1 MSITWPLRS
10 GRRLTVLV
18 FVATLGAAAAAGAA
32 PGDWADRVAGEPG
45 AFALLGDLE
54 AGCLYS
60 AGATAVGDARVPAGS
75 WVKPFLAYA
84 LLACGKTDE
93 NETHLCEGWR
103 DPLHRCWYGP
113 GHGRLNLEQ
122 ALAQSCNA
130 WFQHVTPRLE
140 PSLYQ
145 AIDAPFFPAGWSDA
159 SIVSAAAEEWQDTF
173 IAGRLTARSLTFE
186 AWSRA
191 LAALV
196 LGRRVDWPAG
206 PGVPGVRA
214 LVLGPPVGDSA
225 TLAVVRRGLQAAAAG
240 GTAQELAQRFG
251 SADLWVKTSS
261 SQSPY
266 GDAAGRRP
274 DAVCMVA
281 AFWPAGHPRAFIAL
295 FVPRGMAATTAA
307 PLAGEV
313 LRDFCRWRR
322 MLP

>member
-10 GRRLTVLV
+10 GRRLTVWV
-18 FVATLGAAAAAGAA
+18 FAAALGAAAAAGAP

-54 AGCLYS
+54 AGRLYP

-93 NETHLCEGWR
+93 TETHLCEGWR

-130 WFQHVTPRLE
+130 WFQRVTPRLE
-140 PSLYQ
+140 PELYQ
-145 AIDAPFFPAGWSDA
+145 TVNAPFFPSGWSDA
-159 SIVSAAAEEWQDTF
+159 TVESATAEEWQNTF

-206 PGVPGVRA
+206 TGVRE
-214 LVLGPPVGDSA
+214 LVLGPPAGDPA
-225 TLAVVRRGLQAAAAG
+225 ALAAVRRGLRTAAAG

-251 SADLWVKTSS
+251 SADLLVKTSS

-266 GDAAGRRP
+266 GDTSGRRP
-274 DAVCMVA
+274 DAVCMIA
-281 AFWPAGHPRAFIAL
+281 AFWPAGHPRAFITL

-307 PLAGEV
+307 PLAGDV

-322 MLP
+322 MMP

>member
-1 MSITWPLRS
+1 
-10 GRRLTVLV
+10 LTVLV
-18 FVATLGAAAAAGAA
+18 SAAALGAAAAAGTA
-32 PGDWADRVAGEPG
+32 PGDWAGRVAGEPG

-54 AGCLYS
+54 AGRLYP
-60 AGATAVGDARVPAGS
+60 AGVTAVGGARVPAGS

-84 LLACGKTDE
+84 LLACGKT
-93 NETHLCEGWR
+93 NEAEIHLCEGWR

-113 GHGRLNLEQ
+113 GHGSLNLEQ

-130 WFQHVTPRLE
+130 WFQRVTPRLE
-140 PSLYQ
+140 PGEYQ
-145 AIDAPFFPAGWSDA
+145 RINEPFFPAGWSEA
-159 SIVSAAAEEWQDTF
+159 TTEIAAAEEWQNTF

-186 AWSRA
+186 TWSRA

-206 PGVPGVRA
+206 TGVRE
-214 LVLGPPVGDSA
+214 LVLGSPVGDPA
-225 TLAVVRRGLQAAAAG
+225 ALAVVRRGLQAAAAG
-240 GTAQELAQRFG
+240 GTALELARRFG
-251 SADLWVKTSS
+251 SAELWVKTSS

-281 AFWPAGHPRAFIAL
+281 AFWPAGHPRAFIVL

-307 PLAGEV
+307 PLAGDV
-313 LRDFCRWRR
+313 LREFCRWRR
-322 MLP
+322 MMP

>member
-1 MSITWPLRS
+1 VSITWPRRS
-10 GRRLTVLV
+10 CQRLTILV
-18 FVATLGAAAAAGAA
+18 FAAALGASAASGAA
-32 PGDWADRVAGEPG
+32 PGDWAGRVAGEPG
-45 AFALLGDLE
+45 AYALLGDLE
-54 AGCLYS
+54 AGRLYP

-84 LLACGKTDE
+84 LLACGKSDE
-93 NETHLCEGWR
+93 TETLLCTGWR
-103 DPLHRCWYGP
+103 DPRHRCWYGP

-130 WFQHVTPRLE
+130 WFQQVTPRLE
-140 PSLYQ
+140 PDEFQ
-145 AIDAPFFPAGWSDA
+145 RINAPFFPVGWSDA
-159 SIVSAAAEEWQDTF
+159 TTEIATAEEWQNTF

-206 PGVPGVRA
+206 TGVRELA
-214 LVLGPPVGDSA
+214 LGSPVGDPA
-225 TLAVVRRGLQAAAAG
+225 ALAVVRRGLHAAAAG
-240 GTAQELAQRFG
+240 GTGLELARRFG
-251 SADLWVKTSS
+251 SAELWVKTSS

-266 GDAAGRRP
+266 GDVAGRRP

-281 AFWPAGHPRAFIAL
+281 AFWPAGHPRACIVL

-307 PLAGEV
+307 PLAGDV

-322 MLP
+322 MMP

>member
-1 MSITWPLRS
+1 MSITRSLRS
-10 GRRLTVLV
+10 GRRLTVLA
-18 FVATLGAAAAAGAA
+18 FAATLGAAAAAGAA
-32 PGDWADRVAGEPG
+32 PGDWAGRVDDESG

-54 AGCLYS
+54 AGRLYS

-84 LLACGKTDE
+84 LLTCGKTDE
-93 NETHLCEGWR
+93 NEIHLCEGWR
-103 DPLHRCWYGP
+103 DPLRRCWYGP

-122 ALAQSCNA
+122 ALAKSCNA
-130 WFQHVTPRLE
+130 WFQCVTPRLE
-140 PSLYQ
+140 PGQYQ
-145 AIDAPFFPAGWSDA
+145 KVNAPFFPAGWSDA
-159 SIVSAAAEEWQDTF
+159 ITGSAAAEEWQNTF
-173 IAGRLTARSLTFE
+173 IAGRLTARSLSFD

-206 PGVPGVRA
+206 MGVRE
-214 LVLGPPVGDSA
+214 LVLGPPVGDPA
-225 TLAVVRRGLQAAAAG
+225 ARVAVRRGLQAAAAG
-240 GTAQELAQRFG
+240 GTALELARRFG

-266 GDAAGRRP
+266 GDQAGRRP
-274 DAVCMVA
+274 DAVCMVV
-281 AFWPAGHPRAFIAL
+281 AFWPTGHPRAFIAL

-307 PLAGEV
+307 PLAGDV

-322 MLP
+322 MMP